1 MITTIKN
8 NLMNICCLFIAYVIL
23 PIYTTYIY
31 CKMFIIR
38 CYRKMFNKPSKY
50 QLFEERLAKR
60 IQELDN
66 QQKSVVS
73 EHIDEQAPHIL
84 TSCEHIDD

>member
-1 MITTIKN
+1 
-8 NLMNICCLFIAYVIL
+8 
-23 PIYTTYIY
+23 
-31 CKMFIIR
+31 
-38 CYRKMFNKPSKY
+38 MFNKPSKY